1 MIALTRLLSCAE
13 ELPTSRPARPV
24 LLDEPA
30 PEAPFA
36 DCPPFDFLLRLQ
48 TGGESLLTRVVPLAD
63 GDVVVGGRHVG
74 GEQFGRGEGDLLSW
88 ETGGFV
94 ARLSPEGRLRW
105 SRDIQGGVD
114 DLVVV
119 GDGVWVTGAY
129 VTTLVFDGVSYPVD
143 GPGGYAVRVGG
154 DGAVERVLTMGGV
167 QGRFSVAEDP
177 AGNVYLAAG
186 LHEAYLTVGDLQIS
200 RFDVTEQNDQDA
212 WVGSFDAAGR
222 LRWLTAVG
230 GPIWSYTTGLFWNGE
245 AVQWVVSH
253 KNDPGALTAT
263 YGTGGGVRV
272 PLGVQS
278 RTTSLLQVD
287 PATGHVSDTPGFYF
301 SGEALALRVKPTDA
315 GITLIGTLYTPT
327 SWVDSTGA
335 SQHLDGP
342 PRGGA
347 WGTVLTLSG
356 TGAPSHVRLPTT
368 ASAETGAVRGTE
380 VAVAGTQQFTHE
392 FGAGTDRAV
401 TFGSGVLESDGWFGL
416 FDEQDQFRCGWEVK
430 GRNTQTMADV
440 TWAADGSLWVVG
452 RSEEPYIVVDALGR
466 ELTRSEPTNTEGF
479 AIRFHPPGE

>member
-1 MIALTRLLSCAE
+1 
-13 ELPTSRPARPV
+13 
-24 LLDEPA
+24 
-30 PEAPFA
+30 
-36 DCPPFDFLLRLQ
+36 
-48 TGGESLLTRVVPLAD
+48 
-63 GDVVVGGRHVG
+63 
-74 GEQFGRGEGDLLSW
+74 LSW

-143 GPGGYAVRVGG
+143 GPGGYAVRVAG

-186 LHEAYLTVGDLQIS
+186 LNEPYLTVGDLQIS
-200 RFDVTEQNDQDA
+200 RYDLEERNDQDA
-212 WVGSFDAAGR
+212 WVGSFDATGR
-222 LRWLTAVG
+222 LRWLTSVG
-230 GPIWSYTTGLFWNGE
+230 GPIWSFTTGLFWVGDGL
-245 AVQWVVSH
+245 QWVVSH
-253 KNDPGALTAT
+253 KNEPGDLTAT
-263 YGTGGGVRV
+263 YGTSAGVRFPV
-272 PLGVQS
+272 SATSTGA
-278 RTTSLLQVD
+278 SLLGVD
-287 PATGHVSDTPGFYF
+287 PATGRVVGLPTFGFSSSMNVFDSKWSDGGVHLF
-301 SGEALALRVKPTDA
+301 
-315 GITLIGTLYTPT
+315 GTVVTPT
-327 SWVDSTGA
+327 SWVDATGR
-335 SQHLDGP
+335 SQTLPGP
-342 PRGGA
+342 PDGGA
-347 WGTVLTLSG
+347 NGVHIALAAS
-356 TGAPSHVRLPTT
+356 GAP
-368 ASAETGAVRGTE
+368 ASIHAPIGGAAAWAG
-380 VAVAGTQQFTHE
+380 APAGPHLAIAGTLQFTRE

-440 TWAADGSLWVVG
+440 TWAADGGLWLVG
-452 RSEEPYIVVDALGR
+452 WSEAPYTLVDPVGR
-466 ELTRSEPTNTEGF
+466 ELARSDRVNTEGF